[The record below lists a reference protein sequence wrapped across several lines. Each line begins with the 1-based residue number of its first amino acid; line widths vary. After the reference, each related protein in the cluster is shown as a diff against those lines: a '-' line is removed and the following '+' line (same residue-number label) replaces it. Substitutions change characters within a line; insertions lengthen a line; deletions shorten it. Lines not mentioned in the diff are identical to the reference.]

1 MESAL
6 KSIRRSASSAGILM
20 YRRTGSKL
28 EVLLVHPGGPYW
40 RRKDQGSWS
49 IPKGEMN
56 AGEAADIAAIREF
69 TEETGIALAAP
80 LQPLGEIRQRAG
92 KRVVGFAVEGDLDVS
107 TIKSNTFEIEWPPRS
122 GKMQVFPEIDRAE
135 WFDLPVAHGKILDG
149 QRPFLE
155 RLAERLG
162 QPGIGR
168 A

>member
-1 MESAL
+1 MESPL
-6 KSIRRSASSAGILM
+6 KSTRRSASSAGILM
-20 YRRTGSKL
+20 YRRAGSKL

-40 RRKDQGSWS
+40 RRKDEGSWS

-56 AGEAADIAAIREF
+56 AGEEAGIAAIREF
-69 TEETGIALAAP
+69 TEETGFALTAP
-80 LQPLGEIRQRAG
+80 LRPLGEIRQRAG
-92 KRVVGFAVEGDLDVS
+92 KRVVGFAVEGDLDVHS
-107 TIKSNTFEIEWPPRS
+107 IKSNTFEIEWPPGS

-135 WFDLPVAHGKILDG
+135 WFDLSVAHGKILEG
-149 QRPFLE
+149 QRPFLA